1 MTSTPAGV
9 MSSESTN
16 RLKVMAFELCGRVFA
31 LPLADR
37 LDCPYPVVE
46 RVVMAPEIDTTGPG
60 PYQLLHW
67 DNRDLLVLHLHR
79 LLQPSDPPLPHFM
92 LLIRSRAKASSPNNP
107 SRNDY
112 YGIPVPTPPGLMTLP
127 AETLRPLPMAYRH
140 LDPLRLARYMAVL
153 PSHYRQDLLPDQS
166 SGPEDGDPLGEMLV
180 FLLEIPQV
188 VRAVQS
194 IQSQPSQL
202 MASR

>member
-1 MTSTPAGV
+1 MTSTSIPSGA
-9 MSSESTN
+9 MSPEITSVN
-16 RLKVMAFELCGRVFA
+16 LLKVMAFELCGRVFA

-92 LLIRSRAKASSPNNP
+92 LLIRSQAKASQ
-107 SRNDY
+107 RNDY

-153 PSHYRQDLLPDQS
+153 PSHYRQDLLNDHTS
-166 SGPEDGDPLGEMLV
+166 RPEDGDPLGEMLV

-188 VRAVQS
+188 IRAAQS
-194 IQSQPSQL
+194 IQSQPHQL
-202 MASR
+202 MAGR